1 MDTKKKIASI
11 ALIVIGGAVCL
22 FQLGIK
28 VKNLIFIAGAKE
40 TVGMVKNVESWTR
53 HGGSGRN
60 RTVTT
65 NHVMTVEYTVNDVV
79 YTSTFNSGEEVVSE
93 GRPVT
98 VYYKEKNPKKAV
110 TSVEMKKGIHYM
122 YPLMLGLGI
131 FFLIVDWL
139 NGKDLVKK

>member
-1 MDTKKKIASI
+1 MDTKKKIVNI
-11 ALIVIGGAVCL
+11 ALIVMGGAVCL
-22 FQLGIK
+22 FHLGVK

-40 TVGMVKNVESWTR
+40 TVGLVKNVESWAR

-60 RTVTT
+60 RTVTK

-98 VYYKEKNPKKAV
+98 VYYKEKNPNKAL
-110 TSVEMKKGIHYM
+110 TNVEMKKGFI
-122 YPLMLGLGI
+122 I
-131 FFLIVDWL
+131 CFR
-139 NGKDLVKK
+139 

>member
-1 MDTKKKIASI
+1 MDTKKKIVSI
-11 ALIVIGGAVCL
+11 ALIVMGGAVCL
-22 FQLGIK
+22 FHLGVK
-28 VKNLIFIAGAKE
+28 VKDLFFIAGAKK
-40 TVGMVKNVESWTR
+40 TVGLVRNVESWTR

-98 VYYKEKNPKKAV
+98 VYYKEKNPEKAV
-110 TSVEMKKGIHYM
+110 TNVEMKKGINYM
-122 YPLMLGLGI
+122 FPLMLGLGI
-131 FFLIVDWL
+131 FFMIADWI
-139 NGKDLVKK
+139 NRKG